1 MKLKHL
7 NLNFIDPLTRL
18 GKLLGQRTG
27 SEPRVSEANER
38 ASVGG
43 DSILTE
49 TYLAATEAQ
58 TFPEGEAPFK
68 VYSGGRCGGKR
79 FIWTPHI
86 PGENI
91 NIAPGVEVLAELR
104 DGTWATDFAENLFW
118 GIVREC
124 PAVEIFRWRPLYPV

>member
-18 GKLLGQRTG
+18 GNKSPGPAERTADG
-27 SEPRVSEANER
+27 DGATAARGP
-38 ASVGG
+38 

-49 TYLAATEAQ
+49 TYLAATEQ
-58 TFPEGEAPFK
+58 KVFPECVK
-68 VYSGGRCGGKR
+68 VYGGARCVGKVSR
-79 FIWTPHI
+79 SPWTWTPHI
-86 PGENI
+86 PGDNC
-91 NIAPGVEVLAELR
+91 NIAPGVEILAELR

-124 PAVEIFRWRPLYPV
+124 PAVEIVRWRPLYPV